1 MSNLE
6 SETVKRV
13 RQALTDAGLPDTVRE
28 FPDSVRNAA
37 EAASALGVEH
47 GAIVKTLV
55 YTVGNRYVLALVAG
69 DHLCNEDQLGRALNL
84 EGAVVRPT
92 ADLVRAV
99 TGFAMSGPCG
109 GVSPVGGVSTLP
121 VAIDASL
128 KRFDT
133 VYAAAGHSRCVF
145 ETSMDVLKH
154 LTKGVVSYA
163 IAKDAKDEKEG
174 PQS

>member
-6 SETVKRV
+6 TERVKRV
-13 RQALTDAGLPDTVRE
+13 SQALIDAGLPDTVRE
-28 FPDSVRNAA
+28 LPDSTKSIA
-37 EAASALGVEH
+37 EAASALGVEQ

-55 YTVGNRYVLALVAG
+55 YTVGNRYVLVLVAG
-69 DHLCNEDQLGRALNL
+69 DHHCGEDQLGRALNL
-84 EGAVVRPT
+84 DGGVVRPS

-99 TGFAMSGPCG
+99 TGFAPTGPCG
-109 GVSPVGGVSTLP
+109 GVSPVGGVSKLP

-133 VYAAAGHSRCVF
+133 VFAAAGHSHCVF
-145 ETSMDVLKH
+145 ATSIDDLKQ

-163 IAKDAKDEKEG
+163 IAKDAKEEPK
-174 PQS
+174 P